1 MCLDPDSGK
10 ARRLTL
16 VLPSDQWRVNARW
29 INPSDYIQY
38 ANISNDGKSVVL
50 TARGDLFHLQISDK
64 ETRARN
70 LSQSA
75 GTRESYAAF
84 LRMVKP
90 SLFSPTK
97 TETTNCFTQKV
108 DGGPWSQL
116 TNTLDRT
123 VYYLS
128 WSPTA
133 RRSCLA
139 IRF

>member
-1 MCLDPDSGK
+1 MQGGYLHVLDPDSGK

-75 GTRESYAAF
+75 GTRESYG
-84 LRMVKP
+84 
-90 SLFSPTK
+90 SISPDG
-97 TETTNCFTQKV
+97 QKIK
-108 DGGPWSQL
+108 SHFQ
-116 TNTLDRT
+116 R
-123 VYYLS
+123 
-128 WSPTA
+128 
-133 RRSCLA
+133 
-139 IRF
+139 IIE